1 MGHAERDNVGLW
13 GGWVGWGGGGGEGV
27 VVVVVRGA
35 EELARGFDVEL

>member
-27 VVVVVRGA
+27 VAVVVRGA
-35 EELARGFDVEL
+35 EELTQGFDVEL